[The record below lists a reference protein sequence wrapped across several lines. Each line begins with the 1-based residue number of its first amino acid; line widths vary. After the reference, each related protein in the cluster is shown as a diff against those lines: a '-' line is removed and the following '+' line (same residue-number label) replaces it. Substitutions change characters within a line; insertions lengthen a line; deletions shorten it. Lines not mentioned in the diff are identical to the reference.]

1 MKKLLFVGILALSAL
16 GMIGC
21 KTTNTNTNTTSS
33 EALMNNANSNSAIV
47 TDADKTESKVKDD
60 DDEEFMTKA
69 AQGGMAE
76 VKLGELAVSKAENAE
91 VKAFGKLMV
100 EDHGKAN
107 AELKDLAKK
116 KNFTLPTDV
125 NEDQKE
131 SYDELAKLSGKEF
144 DEKYVEM
151 MVEDHEKDI
160 DLFQEQADDGE
171 DAAVKAFAAKTL
183 PTLKSH
189 YEKIKAIKDKM
200 K

>member
-1 MKKLLFVGILALSAL
+1 MRKILLIISICGLFILGLA
-16 GMIGC
+16 GC
-21 KTTNTNTNTTSS
+21 ETTTETNENLATNMNTNSNEAVVTNTNTT
-33 EALMNNANSNSAIV
+33 
-47 TDADKTESKVKDD
+47 ESKVADD
-60 DDEEFMTKA
+60 DGEKFMTEA

-76 VKLGELAVSKAENAE
+76 VKLGKLAAEKAQNPE

-100 EDHGKAN
+100 EDHSKAN
-107 AELKDLAKK
+107 NDLKEVAKK

-131 SYDELAKLSGKEF
+131 SYDELAKLSGKDF
-144 DEKYVEM
+144 DAKYVEM
-151 MVEDHEKDI
+151 MVDDHKKDVNA
-160 DLFQEQADDGE
+160 FQEQADDGE

-189 YEKIKAIKDKM
+189 YEKIKAISDKM